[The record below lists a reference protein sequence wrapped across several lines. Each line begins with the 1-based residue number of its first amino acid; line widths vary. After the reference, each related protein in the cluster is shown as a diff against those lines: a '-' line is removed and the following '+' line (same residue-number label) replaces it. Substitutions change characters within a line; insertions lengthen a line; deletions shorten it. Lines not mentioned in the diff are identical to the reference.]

1 MSPLQINLF
10 VELPK
15 GPSYY
20 VSTFL
25 GFLDPHP
32 SYVSIFLVTCV
43 SKKWHFVTTI
53 SLISKCKRNVWMVP
67 SINKD
72 EIKNDLILANIM

>member
-15 GPSYY
+15 GTSYVY
-20 VSTFL
+20 DVSTFL

-32 SYVSIFLVTCV
+32 PPLAWAGFKIKVKRIAHSIV
-43 SKKWHFVTTI
+43 HFDQWNK
-53 SLISKCKRNVWMVP
+53 LISKM
-67 SINKD
+67 
-72 EIKNDLILANIM
+72 